1 MLLKAKKTLWSFRP
15 HRQTDTK
22 SLSTTSKSSLNV
34 ALGLSRVSNWP
45 SSNDDIQR
53 LWLPDSSVSNGTQ
66 SFDFLFDS
74 FFDGL
79 FSPSSSSSIILVSLY
94 GNGDID
100 VFFQE
105 SRSVDDGS
113 FFPSVFSYF
122 SRRCRAKRIDAA
134 LGGNDFFLSFVR
146 KARLGRLW

>member
-113 FFPSVFSYF
+113 FFSPRFLLFFTTVSSKENRCCV
-122 SRRCRAKRIDAA
+122 RRK
-134 LGGNDFFLSFVR
+134 
-146 KARLGRLW
+146 